1 MCAIE
6 IEPILSTPR
15 LRLRRPRRADAARIA
30 EYCGDYDVA
39 RMTSR
44 IPHPYGIEDANAFL
58 DRQDLKD
65 ADREATFAIE
75 HPDEGFMG
83 VVSLFENPEGRSEI
97 GYWLGRPHWG
107 RGYAT
112 EAADRTLVW
121 AHETWG
127 RRFVVAG
134 HASDNPAS
142 GQVLCKVGFLY
153 TGEVK
158 LQPSAARKGETPVRM
173 MVWLA

>member
-6 IEPILSTPR
+6 LEPVITTQR
-15 LRLRRPRRADAARIA
+15 LRLRKPRRSDAARIA
-30 EYCGDYDVA
+30 EYCNDLDVA

-44 IPHPYGIEDANAFL
+44 IPHPYGLDDAYAFL
-58 DRQDLKD
+58 DGQAEHDPR
-65 ADREATFAIE
+65 AEATFAIE
-75 HPDEGFMG
+75 HPDAGFMG
-83 VVSLFENPEGRSEI
+83 IVSLFENADRRTEI

-112 EAADRTLVW
+112 EAAAQALVW

-158 LQPSAARKGETPVRM
+158 LLPSAARADDAPVRM